1 MRPKHILAPTD
12 FSQHAEAAIKSAFEL
27 AEQFGATLHLVHSL
41 AEPVAAIAPEPMIV
55 AAPPPEFYEE
65 SEKSCLEALRK
76 IADQLGSPKVNVVRA
91 ALWGSPV
98 DTVLEY
104 ATRNPIDLI
113 VISTHGRTGLSH
125 VLLGSV
131 AESIV
136 RNAPCPVLTFRDKAK
151 D

>member
-12 FSQHAEAAIKSAFEL
+12 FSHHAESAVKSAFEL
-27 AEQFGATLHLVHSL
+27 AEEFGATVHLVHTL
-41 AEPVAAIAPEPMIV
+41 AEPVSAIAPEPMIV
-55 AAPPPEFYEE
+55 AAPPPEFYQE
-65 SEKSCLEALRK
+65 SEKSCLEAL
-76 IADQLGSPKVNVVRA
+76 GNVAAKFGKPGLTVQKA

-104 ATRNPIDLI
+104 AEREPIDLI

-131 AESIV
+131 AESII
-136 RNAPCPVLTFRDKAK
+136 RNAPCPVLTIRDKKK

>member
-12 FSQHAEAAIKSAFEL
+12 FSHHAEAAVKSAFEL
-27 AEQFGATLHLVHSL
+27 AEQFGATVHMVHTL
-41 AEPVAAIAPEPMIV
+41 AEPVSAIAPEPMIV

-65 SEKSCLEALRK
+65 SEKTCKEAL
-76 IADQLGSPKVNVVRA
+76 QKVASQFGKPGVKVQTA

-104 ATRNPIDLI
+104 AQREPIDLI

-136 RNAPCPVLTFRDKAK
+136 RNAPCPVLTLRDKKK

>member
-12 FSQHAEAAIKSAFEL
+12 FSHHAEAAVKSAFEL
-27 AEQFGATLHLVHSL
+27 AEQFDATVHLVHTL
-41 AEPVAAIAPEPMIV
+41 AEPVSAIAPEPMIV

-65 SEKSCLEALRK
+65 SEKTCKEAL
-76 IADQLGSPKVNVVRA
+76 QKVASQFGKPDTKVQTA

-104 ATRNPIDLI
+104 AQREPIDLI

-136 RNAPCPVLTFRDKAK
+136 RNAPCPVLTLRDKKK

>member
-12 FSQHAEAAIKSAFEL
+12 FSHHAEVAVKSAFEL

-41 AEPVAAIAPEPMIV
+41 AEPVSAIAPEPMIV

-65 SEKSCLEALRK
+65 SEKSCLEALQK
-76 IADQLGSPKVNVVRA
+76 SADQLGNPKVNLVRA

-98 DTVLEY
+98 DTILEY
-104 ATRNPIDLI
+104 ASRQPIDLI
-113 VISTHGRTGLSH
+113 VVSTHGRTGLSH

-136 RNAPCPVLTFRDKAK
+136 RNAPCPVLTIRDNKG